1 MLWFKNIQL
10 YRIAAY
16 HALTAES
23 IAEALAKKPF
33 FPCGSHD
40 LMSQGFIAPAP
51 HQPDLI
57 TYVYQDAVLICLQVE
72 EKILPAVVIKQ
83 KTEECISNIEDVE
96 ARKVGRKEARD
107 IRERVAEELRPRAFT
122 QVSTHR
128 ALIDLKLGLILVDSA
143 AAAKAE
149 HLLSSLREALGGLP
163 TRLIQTQTTPQIAMT
178 SWLENEMPDGFE
190 LDKDGELKFPSDDGA
205 VARFLRQDLHSDEVK
220 QHLATGKLVTKLG
233 MAWNERIAFQLTEK
247 LEIKRLNMLD
257 VLQDELKDADVD
269 TQDAM
274 FESSAA
280 LFIGEMREFVPAVI
294 EVLGGE
300 LEERE
305 HTVSTTYEDPLYQEA
320 VDFVIKSR
328 QSSISTVQRQLR
340 IGYNRA
346 ARLIEQMEAAG
357 VVSRMGSNGDRTVL
371 APKPRGKTA

>member
-1 MLWFKNIQL
+1 MIWFKNIQP
-10 YRIAAY
+10 YRIAAD

-40 LMSQGFIAPAP
+40 LHSQGFIAPAP

-57 TYVYQDAVLICLQVE
+57 TYVYQDAVLVCLQVE
-72 EKILPAVVIKQ
+72 EKILPAVVVKQEAEARIKQ
-83 KTEECISNIEDVE
+83 IEADE
-96 ARKVGRKEARD
+96 GRKVGRKEARD
-107 IRERVAEELRPRAFT
+107 IRELVAEELRPRAFT
-122 QVSTHR
+122 RITTHR
-128 ALIDLKLGLILVDSA
+128 VLIDLKLGLILVDSA
-143 AAAKAE
+143 AASKAE
-149 HLLSSLREALGGLP
+149 SLLVQLREAMGSLP
-163 TRLIQTQTTPQIAMT
+163 TRLIQTHTTPQTAMT
-178 SWLENEMPDGFE
+178 SWLESGLPDGFE
-190 LDKDGELKFPSDDGA
+190 LDKDGELKFPGDDGA

-220 QHLATGKLVTKLG
+220 QHLATGKLATKLG

-257 VLQDELKDADVD
+257 ILQDELRDLDVE

-300 LEERE
+300 L
-305 HTVSTTYEDPLYQEA
+305 
-320 VDFVIKSR
+320 
-328 QSSISTVQRQLR
+328 SS
-340 IGYNRA
+340 
-346 ARLIEQMEAAG
+346 
-357 VVSRMGSNGDRTVL
+357 
-371 APKPRGKTA
+371 